1 MDKAVL
7 NLAGQRLMLGFDGTQ
22 FNSDLETLIRRFR
35 AGGIILFRQNIVS
48 PDQVGRLCADAQA
61 FAASC
66 GQPPL
71 FIAVDQEGGVV
82 SRLPEPFTQFDGN
95 PGILTREAAK
105 AFARITARELQR
117 VGINM
122 NLAPVVD
129 VVPDHADSIMK
140 SRAFPGDA
148 PTVADL
154 GATVIRTLQTS
165 GVMAVAKHFPG
176 IGRTVLDSHHQLPV
190 LDVDPAELQAVDLI
204 PFEAAIRANVSG
216 IMVSH
221 ILCSRLDS
229 RWQASLSETIAR
241 DMIRRNLDF
250 NGLVLTDDMDMKAI
264 HHDMDTCIGRILA
277 SDIDLTLI
285 CHQGPNIEKA
295 FNSIVR
301 RLETDQKMRERGQT
315 SLQRIYRYKAQ
326 YLGWMNRQDSSD
338 SGG

>member
-1 MDKAVL
+1 M
-7 NLAGQRLMLGFDGTQ
+7 
-22 FNSDLETLIRRFR
+22 
-35 AGGIILFRQNIVS
+35 
-48 PDQVGRLCADAQA
+48 
-61 FAASC
+61 
-66 GQPPL
+66 
-71 FIAVDQEGGVV
+71 
-82 SRLPEPFTQFDGN
+82 
-95 PGILTREAAK
+95 
-105 AFARITARELQR
+105 
-117 VGINM
+117 
-122 NLAPVVD
+122 
-129 VVPDHADSIMK
+129 
-140 SRAFPGDA
+140 
-148 PTVADL
+148 
-154 GATVIRTLQTS
+154 IRTLQTS